1 MRVRAT
7 QPETL
12 HELLASRAS
21 VTRDGDALAVTGL
34 TSEAIATLARDRG
47 VLLTE
52 LTPVHAS
59 LEEAYLRLT
68 QHDVEYRA
76 TLPTPSSTADPRSAA
91 A

>member
-1 MRVRAT
+1 
-7 QPETL
+7 
-12 HELLASRAS
+12 
-21 VTRDGDALAVTGL
+21 VTRDGDALAVTGM
-34 TSEAIATLARDRG
+34 TSEAIARLAQHHG
-47 VLLTE
+47 LLLVE

-76 TLPTPSSTADPRSAA
+76 AVPDPADLRSAA